1 MRGRLVISN
10 LVILAASG
18 FAQTSLVLQPVTG
31 TPGASATMSLVL
43 TTSAG
48 NPPAGLQWSLTY
60 PALPVTFLQVSAGP
74 AAAAG
79 KTLSCG
85 PPGSIY
91 TCLLAGLNLN
101 AIASG
106 VVAIVTV
113 GLAQATGD
121 VPIGISS
128 ALAATLDG
136 SGAPVSATGGV
147 IHLAPPQVALSLA
160 GLSCAPGLLSPDAVA
175 ICTVM
180 LNLPATA
187 ATTIALSS
195 DTPKIIKVPSD
206 VSIPAGNANASFSA
220 RAARFTG
227 TARVTASW
235 QGTTLSVVLVVQY
248 LAALI
253 FTAKTGCFA
262 LLPVLQ
268 IAPWLSLPPTA
279 IPV

>member
-1 MRGRLVISN
+1 MMRGRLVISN

-31 TPGASATMSLVL
+31 TPGASVTMNLVL
-43 TTSAG
+43 TTAAG
-48 NPPAGLQWSLTY
+48 KPPAGLQWSLTY

-74 AAAAG
+74 VAAAAG

-85 PPGSIY
+85 TPGGIY
-91 TCLLAGLNLN
+91 TCLVAGLNLN
-101 AIASG
+101 TIASG
-106 VVAIVTV
+106 VVAMVAV
-113 GLAQATGD
+113 GLTAQATGD

-136 SGAPVSATGGV
+136 SGMPVSATSGV
-147 IHLAPPQVALSLA
+147 IHLPPTPVALV
-160 GLSCAPGLLSPDAVA
+160 GLSCSPGLLSPDAVA

-187 ATTIALSS
+187 AVTVALAS

-220 RAARFTG
+220 RAAKFTG

-235 QGTTLSVVLVVQY
+235 QGTMLSVVLVVQ
-248 LAALI
+248 
-253 FTAKTGCFA
+253 
-262 LLPVLQ
+262 
-268 IAPWLSLPPTA
+268 
-279 IPV
+279 